1 MSEELKKYCLE
12 KAFDAGGNL
21 QLAQEI
27 YSWMQEDQVRG
38 VDREGRVTNAHMR
51 PVYRDWQSKALTK
64 AQKIVL
70 SAAIEMHKNG
80 EKISGVRLD
89 MKLKIT
95 CSTMHL
101 RHLVKA
107 GYMRRDGNKWWP
119 VRLPNGDDL
128 PPVLTKLP
136 AAPAV
141 GYKMGD
147 IARIVK

>member
-27 YSWMQEDQVRG
+27 YSWMKEQPVRNIG
-38 VDREGRVTNAHMR
+38 VGGPVTNAHMQ
-51 PVYRDWQSKALTK
+51 PISRDWSPKSLTK

-89 MKLKIT
+89 MNLKIT
-95 CSTMHL
+95 CSAMHL

-119 VRLPNGDDL
+119 VRLPSGEDL